1 MLCRAGAFGLPRVL
15 PPMIPSLRSEP
26 SEEDVQASPAEEPR
40 ERGFLRWALNGAVG
54 GAVATAVMTA
64 YRMPV
69 AASLPPTAKFW
80 SEYVAGGE
88 PEDHP
93 IPALVLHLLYGVGAG
108 TVFGAVF
115 RPFSTRTDGEDRRE
129 VSGVVLGS
137 LYSLAL
143 SVFGE
148 YVVLGGLLDT
158 DLDGSESLI
167 FHVGHLVYGLSLGS
181 WVASGSTYDD
191 LELW

>member
-1 MLCRAGAFGLPRVL
+1 MPT
-15 PPMIPSLRSEP
+15 LRSEP
-26 SEEDVQASPAEEPR
+26 PTEDSQASPAEEPR
-40 ERGFLRWALNGAVG
+40 ERGFLLWALNGAIG
-54 GAVATAVMTA
+54 GALATVVMTA

-69 AASLPPTAKFW
+69 AASLPPTARFW
-80 SEYVAGGE
+80 AEYVGGGE

-93 IPALVLHLLYGVGAG
+93 IPALLLHLAYGVGAG

-115 RPFSTRTDGEDRRE
+115 RPFSSRTESDDSRE

-137 LYSLAL
+137 LYALAL

-148 YVVLGGLLDT
+148 RVVLGGLLSV
-158 DLDGSESLI
+158 DLDATESLV

-181 WVASGSTYDD
+181 WVASGSTYED
-191 LELW
+191 LKP